1 MNPAKIIKTAT
12 TNKSGASAITK
23 RQIVEARVEARRIV
37 AEAERDA
44 AAILQQAETVARE
57 SREAAY
63 RDGSE
68 SAMCEWHA
76 LLLEAREQRDQ
87 ALAGVE
93 RDVLRL
99 AVKIA
104 EKILG
109 RELKR
114 DKEAIVDIVAT
125 ALRQARLNEMITL
138 RVNPADLP
146 VVEEHRQRFER
157 VGRNQ
162 FLDVVP
168 DPAVTAGGCVIE
180 SESGTIDAQ
189 LGTQLRVLERALV
202 TRATGD
208 APYRTERGSAG

>member
-1 MNPAKIIKTAT
+1 MDAVKIIKTPA
-12 TNKSGASAITK
+12 TNKSGASSITK
-23 RQIVEARVEARRIV
+23 RQIVEARLEAARILAQ
-37 AEAERDA
+37 AEKDA
-44 AAILQQAETVARE
+44 AAILQQAESIARE
-57 SREAAY
+57 SRETAY
-63 RDGSE
+63 REGCE
-68 SAMCEWHA
+68 SALTEWQT

-109 RELKR
+109 HELQR
-114 DKEAIVDIVAT
+114 DKKAVVDIVAT
-125 ALRQARLNEMITL
+125 ALRQARRNEMITL

-146 VVEEHRQRFER
+146 LIEQHRQRFDR
-157 VGRNQ
+157 IGRNQ

-180 SESGTIDAQ
+180 SESGAIDAQ

-202 TRATGD
+202 MRAAGDTRLKDHA
-208 APYRTERGSAG
+208 